1 MEKTNIFMTI
11 WQAISSFFVACGKAI
26 GNFFVR
32 KACQIGQYFKD
43 NYLKLKTVMK
53 HSSKKTMLSFIIMGA
68 GQIAYKK
75 YIKGIIYFL
84 IQVLFIVYF
93 VLKGGNDFI
102 RLFTLGDI
110 LPNPSIGIEGDNSI
124 VCLILGV
131 LTLFIILFYIAIY
144 VSNCRDAYNTQLRI
158 EEGLGPRP
166 FKEELKDLLNRKF
179 YITVLFLPVIGV
191 MIFNVLPIVVMIF
204 IAFTDYGGEIANN
217 NLLVSWIGLGNFGRL
232 VALGDLSGTFF
243 KILGWNILWAVMS
256 TALNY
261 FVSLALALLINKKI
275 VKGKTF
281 WRAFPI
287 IAYAVPGFI
296 TLLGFK
302 FMFSFGGPINQM
314 ITNAGNP
321 AVDFLSID
329 AGWNARILGLFV
341 NAWIAIPS
349 GMLLATGILSNM
361 RTDLYEVA
369 SIHGAKPFKQFASIT
384 LPYVV
389 FSTTPVII
397 NQFIGNFNNFGIFY
411 FLRGSSLQVD
421 GYFLASDTDLLI
433 NWLYNLSID
442 NNYYSIGA
450 AISLI
455 IFIITSVISLI
466 VYVLSPAYRQED
478 TYK

>member
-1 MEKTNIFMTI
+1 MENVVEKKDNFIIKKFNSIKESYKEKWSKFKDFMTH
-11 WQAISSFFVACGKAI
+11 A
-26 GNFFVR
+26 
-32 KACQIGQYFKD
+32 
-43 NYLKLKTVMK
+43 
-53 HSSKKTMLSFIIMGA
+53 SKKTMASFAVMGL
-68 GQIAYKK
+68 GQIMYKK
-75 YIKGIIYFL
+75 YAKGIIYL
-84 IQVLFIVYF
+84 IVQILAIVYF
-93 VLKGGNDFI
+93 ILKGGKDFVN
-102 RLFTLGDI
+102 LFTLGDVEANPI
-110 LPNPSIGIEGDNSI
+110 LGIKGDNSV

-131 LTLFIILFYIAIY
+131 MTLFILLLYVACY
-144 VSNCRDAYNTQLRI
+144 VSNVRDAYQTQLRV
-158 EEGLGPRP
+158 EAGLKPKT
-166 FKEELKDLLNRKF
+166 FNEELKELLNQKF
-179 YITVLFLPVIGV
+179 YITVLFLPVVGV
-191 MIFNVLPIVVMIF
+191 AIFNVLPIVVMIL
-204 IAFTDYGGEIANN
+204 IAFTNYGGEIVNSN
-217 NLLVSWIGLGNFGRL
+217 SLVDWVGFQNFSQL
-232 VALGDLSGTFF
+232 VTLGDFASTFG
-243 KILGWNILWAVMS
+243 KILAWNILWAIMS

-261 FVSLALALLINKKI
+261 FGSLALALLINRKI
-275 VKGKTF
+275 IKGKLF

-302 FMFSFGGPINQM
+302 YMFSFAGPINQL
-314 ITNAGNP
+314 IEEAGGS
-321 AVDFLSID
+321 AIDFLSID
-329 AGWNARILGLFV
+329 AGWNARWLGLII

-369 SIHGAKPFKQFASIT
+369 SMHGAKPFRQFRSIT

-389 FSTTPVII
+389 FATTPVII

-411 FLRGSSLQVD
+411 FLRGSSLTTE
-421 GYFLASDTDLLI
+421 GYFLASNTDLLI

-455 IFIITSVISLI
+455 IFIITSIISLA